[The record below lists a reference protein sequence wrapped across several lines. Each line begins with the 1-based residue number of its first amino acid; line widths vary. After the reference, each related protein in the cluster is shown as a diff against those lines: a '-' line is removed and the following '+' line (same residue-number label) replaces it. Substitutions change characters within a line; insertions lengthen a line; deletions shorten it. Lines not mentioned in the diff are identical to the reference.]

1 MHELLKLKLQIIN
14 TTTTNVSQCHRNYA
28 LPARMSATFQQT
40 NRKYFTL
47 KTTITTT
54 DKIATYFSTM
64 NCQCI
69 SQCTVYQ
76 EYHKY
81 VFLINNWRRSFEAQ
95 NHTVATLFTHMNE
108 INIQILNDE
117 ETSNEPE
124 ACYLYQSCESQHTTH
139 STHCSLVMMHHL
151 VQLSTHNI
159 ITLNGSWKTY
169 KKMIITG
176 RRCSISCDFGI
187 IYKHPTNQLLINFFS

>member
-54 DKIATYFSTM
+54 DKIATYFSMM

-81 VFLINNWRRSFEAQ
+81 VFLINKWRRSFEAQ

-108 INIQILNDE
+108 INVQILNDE

-124 ACYLYQSCESQHTTH
+124 ACYLYQSCEFQNTAN

-151 VQLSTHNI
+151 VHRSTHNI
-159 ITLNGSWKTY
+159 ITFNGS
-169 KKMIITG
+169 
-176 RRCSISCDFGI
+176 
-187 IYKHPTNQLLINFFS
+187 